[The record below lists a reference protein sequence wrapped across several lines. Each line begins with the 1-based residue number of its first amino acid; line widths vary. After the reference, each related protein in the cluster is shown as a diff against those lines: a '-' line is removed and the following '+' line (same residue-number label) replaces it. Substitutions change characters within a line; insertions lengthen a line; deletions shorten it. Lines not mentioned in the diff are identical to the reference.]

1 MRNFLKAEAYYVT
14 KDPMFKGISL
24 LLLFGSALLLV
35 WMGVQVGFDIDG
47 PLEPLI
53 TSIQLSFFCI
63 SSFRFTFVFLLPR
76 DLSMGR
82 SKLLSL
88 RVSAGHYIC
97 WENI

>member
-82 SKLLSL
+82 FKPLSL

>member
-82 SKLLSL
+82 SKPLSL